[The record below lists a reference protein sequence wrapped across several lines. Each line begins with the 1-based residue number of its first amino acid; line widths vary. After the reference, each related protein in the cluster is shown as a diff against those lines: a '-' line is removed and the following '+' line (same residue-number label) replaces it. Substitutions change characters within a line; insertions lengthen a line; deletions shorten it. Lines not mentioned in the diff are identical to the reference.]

1 MIRRLMRPLLV
12 AALTTAA
19 IVPATTG
26 PASAAGDTEVTL
38 ALTQFTPTVVQ
49 VPAGNSLTFTNKDVT
64 NYPAVV
70 GNHNVIPDSNVGA
83 MLPGTKPFP
92 TSSSLITPGDK
103 WTCNAASAGGL
114 TCTGIDE
121 KPTPVPPGLYTVA
134 CGLHPNQ
141 MHAVIV
147 VQ

>member
-1 MIRRLMRPLLV
+1 MTRLTRPLLV
-12 AALTTAA
+12 AALAA
-19 IVPATTG
+19 AALIPVSTPAG
-26 PASAAGDTEVTL
+26 AGGDTEVML
-38 ALTQFTPTVVQ
+38 AGTQFTPNIVQ
-49 VPAGNSLTFTNKDVT
+49 VPAGNSLTFANKDVT

-83 MLPGTKPFP
+83 MIPGTKPFP
-92 TSSSLITPGDK
+92 TSSTLITPGSK
-103 WTCNAASAGGL
+103 WTCSSGAGGL
-114 TCTGIDE
+114 TCTGIDN
-121 KPTPVPPGLYTVA
+121 KPTVVAPGTYAIA